1 MHNITKDFK
10 LKYANTGKTMNSRQN
25 KMKNG
30 QITDSTCVKLL
41 AA

>member
-1 MHNITKDFK
+1 MQDFK
-10 LKYANTGKTMNSRQN
+10 LKYANTGQTMNSRQN

-30 QITDSTCVKLL
+30 QITRVKLL